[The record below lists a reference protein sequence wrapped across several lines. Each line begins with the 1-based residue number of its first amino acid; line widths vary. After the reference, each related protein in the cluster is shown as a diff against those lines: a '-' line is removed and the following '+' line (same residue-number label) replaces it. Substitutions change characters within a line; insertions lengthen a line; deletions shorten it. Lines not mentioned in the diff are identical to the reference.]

1 MENIMKRRLLFM
13 FAILMLCVPGL
24 EGQTKKTICDS
35 GGREKQ
41 EASMTRLFGM
51 TAEQFEKSGLCKL
64 SDGEYASL
72 IAWALERGPS
82 REGVDPHPAKRIFL
96 EMMFEDGTPNEVK
109 AAYLWAWKP
118 YKDVELVD
126 KPQADVQV
134 AVQAYQMKTAAGR
147 VAAVLVAAKAFRT
160 WKVADFDGYK
170 TLTEELAPESIGHAP
185 PEDLA
190 TLIAD
195 QVAMID
201 SKVCEPLRKQY
212 PYLETAKRRP

>member
-1 MENIMKRRLLFM
+1 MKRQLLFM
-13 FAILMLCVPGL
+13 FVILTLCVPGL
-24 EGQTKKTICDS
+24 KGQTKKTICDS
-35 GGREKQ
+35 AGREKQ
-41 EASMTRLFGM
+41 EADMTRLFGM

-64 SDGEYASL
+64 TDSEYASL
-72 IAWALERGPS
+72 IAWTLGRGPS
-82 REGVDPHPAKRIFL
+82 REAMDPHPAKRIFV
-96 EMMFEDGTPNEVK
+96 EMMFEDDTPNEVK
-109 AAYLWAWKP
+109 AAYLRAWKP

-126 KPQADVQV
+126 KPEADVQV

-170 TLTEELAPESIGHAP
+170 TLTEELAPESIGQAP